1 MPEGRSMSRMKTIT
15 VNGVPY
21 SLNDKQEVYMYGT
34 PVRVGLLDANKAILF
49 ADGWM
54 SAAEEYRT
62 EYRGVL
68 KEKTGAAMEKAKKQ
82 FEGTL
87 Q

>member
-1 MPEGRSMSRMKTIT
+1 
-15 VNGVPY
+15 
-21 SLNDKQEVYMYGT
+21 
-34 PVRVGLLDANKAILF
+34 LDANKAILF

-54 SAAEEYRT
+54 TAAEEYRT

-68 KEKTGAAMEKAKKQ
+68 KEKTGAAMERAKKQ